1 MYTRD
6 AYYKAEE
13 ENKVYV
19 MRTPLSKYGYSYL
32 GKPEYIKRVEQRAT
46 AVIMARQL
54 KKGVFHGI

>member
-6 AYYKAEE
+6 AYYKVEE

-19 MRTPLSKYGYSYL
+19 LKTPYYYL
-32 GKPEYIKRVEQRAT
+32 GKPDYIKRVEQRTT
-46 AVIMARQL
+46 AVIMTRQL